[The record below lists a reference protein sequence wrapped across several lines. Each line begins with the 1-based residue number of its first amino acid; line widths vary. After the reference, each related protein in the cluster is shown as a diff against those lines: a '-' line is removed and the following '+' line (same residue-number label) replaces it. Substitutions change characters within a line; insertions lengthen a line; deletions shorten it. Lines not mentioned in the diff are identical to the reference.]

1 MRMSPMPTGPS
12 LPKRRP
18 WVAAVAIVV
27 AASSVLSACGGDAK
41 ADEGHAV
48 RELPASFLP
57 ETLLDL
63 TVDQEDLSE
72 GVKDQRRT
80 YLDSLGL
87 YSVRKDDL
95 LQATLQVSKFTS
107 DAKYRN
113 ATFRQAI
120 LEQIGSTV
128 PREFR
133 MAKQTVY
140 LTTGKRQNVV
150 IWFEG
155 RYLFV
160 LSTREEFSQARTLLR
175 TLLDMDLS
183 A

>member
-1 MRMSPMPTGPS
+1 MR
-12 LPKRRP
+12 LRL
-18 WVAAVAIVV
+18 AAVVLT
-27 AASSVLSACGGDAK
+27 AAATLLAGCGGGAK
-41 ADEGHAV
+41 ADEGRAV
-48 RELPASFLP
+48 RELSGEFLP
-57 ETLLDL
+57 SRLLNL
-63 TVDQEDLSE
+63 TVEQEDLSE

-87 YSVRKDDL
+87 YSIRKDEL
-95 LQATLQVSKFTS
+95 LQATLQVSKFTE
-107 DAKYRN
+107 DTKYKK

-120 LEQIGSTV
+120 LEQIGTTV

-160 LSTREEFSQARTLLR
+160 LSTREEFPQARALLR
-175 TLLDMDLS
+175 ALLDMDLT
-183 A
+183 